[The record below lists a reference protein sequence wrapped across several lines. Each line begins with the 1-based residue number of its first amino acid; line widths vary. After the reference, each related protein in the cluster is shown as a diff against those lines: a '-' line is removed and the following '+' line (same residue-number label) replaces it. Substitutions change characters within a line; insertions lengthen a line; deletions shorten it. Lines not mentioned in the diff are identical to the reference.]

1 MLFKELKAGNY
12 AYLIQNDRER
22 LAVEQ
27 AKVLSVGVPY
37 FDAQGSNPVQKVIDF
52 CISHNGKEETYKI
65 PEILSTTQAGTT
77 ILFADRDSFLNEL
90 EAMRN
95 QSEDIIQSVEYHRQ
109 RKTTIEQA
117 LAEYNPA
124 YKEKKDMEDRLG
136 KIENAIAGIEQLL
149 RKSSTSKG
157 YGTE

>member
-12 AYLIQNDRER
+12 AYLINNDRER

-27 AKVLSVGVPY
+27 VKVVSVSSPY
-37 FDAQGSNPVQKVIDF
+37 FDTQGAGAVQKVIDLR
-52 CISHNGKEETYKI
+52 IAHEGKEETYKI

-77 ILFADRDSFLNEL
+77 VLFADRDSFLNEL

-95 QSEDIIQSVEYHRQ
+95 QSEDIIQSVEYHKQ

-117 LAEYNPA
+117 LSEYNPT

-149 RKSSTSKG
+149 RKTSTSKG